1 MTLPVIPGD
10 SSIMVSGAAYFTD
23 GGYALLSPQNVTVS
37 AGETASLSWTV
48 SPAEKGTIGGAI
60 IFSGK
65 PDEVR
70 NNEEVQRI
78 YLGEEKI

>member
-1 MTLPVIPGD
+1 MSVVFGISDNIRVLHQG
-10 SSIMVSGAAYFTD
+10 
-23 GGYALLSPQNVTVS
+23 
-37 AGETASLSWTV
+37 
-48 SPAEKGTIGGAI
+48 KI

-78 YLGEEKI
+78 YLGEEKV